1 MINILLCVAVLISAP
16 MTLERVIAVVGSEPV
31 LHSDVVSLLIES
43 GIDQETAYNIDPSSS
58 SYQLA
63 VEQIIEEKLLVE
75 AARREGL
82 YPDRQQIEDAVDQAM
97 NDVRSEFSTESEFM
111 AYLSSL
117 GMTVGDLMDSY
128 SSMMGDKI
136 ASENYVR
143 FKAGTIMSSLP
154 SDAAAFLA
162 ENQDAV
168 QEVLTPSNIS
178 WIYLPVLPSGTEEA
192 SETLSGIRAGI
203 EAGETTFSAAAAT
216 YSQDGSASTGGDL
229 GWFSRGDMT
238 STFEGVVY
246 SLEPGEIAGP
256 FLTPFGVHLVKLTDR
271 DEDRVRASHII
282 IIVELEVADLDS
294 TIRHGE
300 EIVSELEAGLDFAA
314 AVDQFSYDPDPD
326 NENGFLGTVNIGAWE
341 GTMRE
346 SVIHLDPGE
355 VSEPVAVEQNMA
367 VAIFRMNEDQS
378 INWEGY
384 SAEELNSMVQS
395 VYWQSYYSGMI
406 ESLRSDLPV
415 VMNI

>member
-43 GIDQETAYNIDPSSS
+43 GIDQETAYNVDPSSS
-58 SYQLA
+58 SYLLA

-111 AYLSSL
+111 DYLSSI
-117 GMTVGDLMDSY
+117 GMTVGSLMDSY

-143 FKAGTIMSSLP
+143 FKSGTIMSSLP

-162 ENQDAV
+162 ENQEAV
-168 QEVLTPSNIS
+168 LDVLTPSNIS

-192 SETLSGIRAGI
+192 SETLSEIRADI

-216 YSQDGSASTGGDL
+216 YSQDGSASSGGDL

-271 DEDRVRASHII
+271 DEERVRASHII
-282 IIVELEVADLDS
+282 IIAELEVADLDS
-294 TIRHGE
+294 TIRHAE
-300 EIVSELEAGLDFAA
+300 EIVSELEAGLDFAV
-314 AVDQFSYDPDPD
+314 AVNQFSYDPAPD
-326 NENGFLGTVNIGAWE
+326 NENGFLGTVNIGAWD

-346 SVIHLDPGE
+346 AVIHLNPGE

-406 ESLRSDLPV
+406 ESLRSDLPI

>member
-1 MINILLCVAVLISAP
+1 LINILLCVAALVSAP
-16 MTLERVIAVVGSEPV
+16 MTLERVIAVVGAEPV

-43 GIDQETAYNIDPSSS
+43 GIDQETAYNVDPSSS

-82 YPDRQQIEDAVDQAM
+82 YPDRQQILEAVDQAI
-97 NDVRSEFSTESEFM
+97 NDVRSEFSTEGEFM
-111 AYLSSL
+111 NYLTSM
-117 GMTVGDLMDSY
+117 GMTVGTLTDSY
-128 SSMMGDKI
+128 SSTMGDRI

-143 FKAGTIMSSLP
+143 FKAGAVMTSLP
-154 SDAAAFLA
+154 SDAAAFLD
-162 ENQDAV
+162 ENPDAV
-168 QEVLTPSNIS
+168 QEVLFPANIS

-192 SETLSGIRAGI
+192 SRMLAEIRTEI
-203 EAGETTFSAAAAT
+203 EAGETTFSAAAAA

-238 STFEGVVY
+238 STFEGVAY

-282 IIVELEVADLDS
+282 IVVELEVADLDS
-294 TIRHGE
+294 TMALAQ
-300 EIVSELEAGLDFAA
+300 EIVTELEAGLDFAE
-314 AVDQFSYDPDPD
+314 AVNRFSYDPDPGNPD
-326 NENGFLGTVNIGAWE
+326 GFLGTVNVGAWE
-341 GTMRE
+341 GIMRE
-346 SVIHLDPGE
+346 SVIDLNPGE

-367 VAIFRMNEDQS
+367 VAIFRMSEDQS
-378 INWEGY
+378 VDWESY

-395 VYWQSYYSGMI
+395 VYWQSYYTEMI
-406 ESLRSDLPV
+406 EGLRSDFPI

>member
-43 GIDQETAYNIDPSSS
+43 GIDQETAYNVDPSSS

-82 YPDRQQIEDAVDQAM
+82 YPDRQQIENAVDQAM
-97 NDVRSEFSTESEFM
+97 NDVRSEFSTEGEFM

-192 SETLSGIRAGI
+192 SETLSEISTGI

-216 YSQDGSASTGGDL
+216 YSQDGSASSGGDL

-282 IIVELEVADLDS
+282 IIAELEVADLDS
-294 TIRHGE
+294 TIRRGE

-341 GTMRE
+341 GAMRE
-346 SVIHLDPGE
+346 SVIHLNPGE

-378 INWEGY
+378 INWEAY

-406 ESLRSDLPV
+406 ESLRSDLPI